1 MPLLS
6 RLLMSLLKVTRVF
19 RRIFAAENKSV
30 FPMKIKLT
38 DKQIQEVIEDP
49 VKARDAGVKAS
60 DPWWVIALK
69 VIAYLIGLVLAG
81 AATTS
86 CANAMGI
93 I

>member
-1 MPLLS
+1 
-6 RLLMSLLKVTRVF
+6 MSLLKVTRVF